1 MKRCRIIT
9 TTLGGGKSTYIKS
22 LIDNDKDS
30 VGFFS
35 IKREGAYVLMNIST
49 KEERLLM
56 STLKISN
63 QRFGRF
69 YVDES
74 VFGWANDILLGY
86 KDENVYIDEV
96 GRMELLG
103 MGFDRA
109 LREIAKR
116 DITLTI
122 AVRDE
127 FVDAIISKYG
137 LLNAMIAKVPYI
149 ENYSH

>member
-1 MKRCRIIT
+1 
-9 TTLGGGKSTYIKS
+9 
-22 LIDNDKDS
+22 
-30 VGFFS
+30 
-35 IKREGAYVLMNIST
+35 MNIST

-74 VFGWANDILLGY
+74 VLDWANDILLGY

-109 LREIAKR
+109 LREITKR

-127 FVDAIISKYG
+127 FVNAIISKYG
-137 LLNAMIAKVPYI
+137 LENAIVIKVPYI
-149 ENYSH
+149 ENYNI